1 MQQYITTMEKS
12 KINLKYKKIPHN
24 DNAIEIDGKVVLSF
38 DARYKEY
45 LKWREENPDL
55 EKSLIKESEQEAL
68 RVKLYNNGAPHET
81 KDESGKLQGR
91 RTFYYENG
99 NKKWDGEYKDNK
111 LHGHLIQYRENG
123 IKKSD
128 EEFQNGIHI
137 GKYKYYH
144 PNGKLRQEGNIRE
157 PHRQHGEIK
166 SYWTSGNLKRID
178 TFNYGIRQGKV
189 ETYEVDGKSVIQT
202 GQYENNYRTG
212 DWLVYYLGSK
222 DKLKRAETYDHSVMV
237 KVVDWNKNG
246 QKVSEAIKGTN
257 MGTNQV
263 LVGSS
268 WRNFAWYDNGVKKH
282 DRVYLSNKGHGKW
295 TEWYSTGIK
304 RAEGDMKY
312 DAMQGKWTFWNH
324 IGNKELE
331 CEFDFGEAVNKAK
344 IWNDNGELKQE
355 IKL

>member
-38 DARYKEY
+38 DTRYKEY
-45 LKWREENPDL
+45 LKWRKENPDL
-55 EKSLIKESEQEAL
+55 EKSLVKESEQEAL

-128 EEFQNGIHI
+128 EEFQNGVHI

-144 PNGKLRQEGNIRE
+144 PNGKLRQSGNIRE

-178 TFNYGIRQGKV
+178 NFNYGIRQGKM

-212 DWLVYYLGSK
+212 DWLMYYLGSK

-246 QKVSEAIKGTN
+246 QKVSEAIKEINT
-257 MGTNQV
+257 GTNQV
-263 LVGSS
+263 LVGSQ

-282 DRVYLSNKGHGKW
+282 DRVYRGNKGHGKW

-331 CEFDFGEAVNKAK
+331 CEFDFGEVVNKAK